1 MEPELAILG
10 RVVTTRG
17 IMELAILS
25 DGERIL
31 DLVTQG
37 RVPHGTRILDRGR
50 YLIFPGF
57 VDLHVHCRDLGQRD
71 KEDWYTCTSAAAA
84 GGVTTVFDMPNTVPP
99 TRTKEALEA
108 KLSAASRAV
117 VDYGIHLGFPK
128 EDLWDLARGLGIRS
142 VKLYPEDLELGYDRA
157 LRMIPEDFLVIVHAE
172 DSQIL
177 RGKEAL
183 ASDPG
188 TYAFAYPPEAE
199 VEAVRR
205 LVSRKGRI
213 HITHL
218 STKGALESCR
228 GSGRTFD
235 VTPHH
240 CLLDSDMMPELGNL
254 GKVRPPLRPPEHR
267 MAIMSAL
274 ISGQVPAV
282 GSDHAPHT
290 PEEKL
295 ELMFEEAP
303 PGFPGLETTSHLLL
317 TLCIRDGLLRP
328 EEVLRLYARGPSEIL
343 GLRRKGL
350 LAPRRDLDLAV
361 VDPRASWKVDPSSFL
376 SKAKFSPFAGWEM
389 RGKVVETYVRGELVY
404 SHGEV
409 LASPGLGEMVR
420 WK

>member
-50 YLIFPGF
+50 YLVFPGF

-84 GGVTTVFDMPNTVPP
+84 GGVTAVFDMPNTVPP
-99 TRTKEALEA
+99 TRTKGALEA

-117 VDYGIHLGFPK
+117 VDYGIHLGLPK

-142 VKLYPEDLELGYDRA
+142 VKLYPEDMELGYDRA

-172 DSQIL
+172 DPQIL

-218 STKGALESCR
+218 STKGALELCR

-240 CLLDSDMMPELGNL
+240 CLLDGGEAGTDVRGGPTRIPRARDHLPPAPDPVHKGRAPPPGGGPEAVRKGAIGDPGFAKEGAPGPWKGPRPGGGGPEGLLEGRPVLLPIKGEIQPLRWMGDEGEGRGNL
-254 GKVRPPLRPPEHR
+254 R
-267 MAIMSAL
+267 
-274 ISGQVPAV
+274 
-282 GSDHAPHT
+282 
-290 PEEKL
+290 
-295 ELMFEEAP
+295 
-303 PGFPGLETTSHLLL
+303 
-317 TLCIRDGLLRP
+317 
-328 EEVLRLYARGPSEIL
+328 
-343 GLRRKGL
+343 
-350 LAPRRDLDLAV
+350 
-361 VDPRASWKVDPSSFL
+361 
-376 SKAKFSPFAGWEM
+376 
-389 RGKVVETYVRGELVY
+389 
-404 SHGEV
+404 
-409 LASPGLGEMVR
+409 
-420 WK
+420 